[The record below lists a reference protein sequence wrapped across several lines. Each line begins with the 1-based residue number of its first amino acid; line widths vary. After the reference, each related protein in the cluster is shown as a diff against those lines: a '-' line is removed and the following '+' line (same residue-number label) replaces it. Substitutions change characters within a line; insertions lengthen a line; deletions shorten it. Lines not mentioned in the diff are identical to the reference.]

1 MNPLAP
7 IVAVALP
14 VALVIAEH
22 YAPWRQWTGHELSTY
37 ARYILG
43 SLAVYI
49 PASIAALFLTN
60 NIAEAIQ
67 YVALFWTALLS
78 AGVVVGVM
86 RWVDNERE
94 ARHAAEDELD
104 RKTTLY
110 DK

>member
-60 NIAEAIQ
+60 NIAEAIL
-67 YVALFWTALLS
+67 YVTLFWVSLGS